1 MRPSSSLRHVASLLV
16 FAAAALGSAQTASE
30 PLTLERA
37 TQLAIES
44 SKPLRRAV
52 AGYAQARGG
61 LREVNAAFLP
71 QISLGA
77 QATKFDRENVV
88 DFGRMMGGPSLPVT
102 IAERW
107 NPALTATLGLQ
118 IDISGAVRSASNQA
132 EFHALAARI
141 EIDRVRNQLAF
152 EVRSA
157 FFDVARAQGQVKVA
171 SDQLAAVQKRLDDTR
186 LFEKVGNVP
195 KFDVVS
201 AERDLAEADQALLA
215 ARTSEELAK
224 ARLRIQLGLTG
235 DAEVQLDTAALDPVK
250 VEPDGTLESLLDDAR
265 RNRPELLELQA
276 TVEAAKH
283 GVHYARRSMM
293 PSLSAGLS
301 YTYQPN
307 HGAFTLPR
315 TTAATVSLSIPL
327 FDGGLARARVE
338 QAQAGR
344 AVAEADLAASAEQV
358 ELQVRSAYLN
368 LTQAQA
374 RARVADAAMVQAQ
387 EAYRLAQLRYSI
399 GVSQASVMS
408 PQLELALATA
418 ALTNAANQRT
428 NASID
433 ILLAKAQLDFAV
445 GRFAPKPTENKPK

>member
-1 MRPSSSLRHVASLLV
+1 MRPSSSLRRVAPLLIL
-16 FAAAALGSAQTASE
+16 AAAAIGSTQTTPE

-52 AGYAQARGG
+52 AGCAQARGG

-77 QATKFDRENVV
+77 QATQFDRDNVI
-88 DFGRMMGGPSLPVT
+88 DFGKLMGGPSLPVT

-118 IDISGAVRSASNQA
+118 IDISGAVRSASSQA
-132 EFHALAARI
+132 EFQALAARI
-141 EIDRVRNQLAF
+141 EIDRVRNQLAL

-157 FFDVARAQGQVKVA
+157 FFDVARSQGQVKVA
-171 SDQLAAVQKRLDDTR
+171 SDQLAAVQERLEDTR
-186 LFEKVGNVP
+186 RFEQVGNVP

-201 AERDLAEADQALLA
+201 AERDLAEAEQTLLA
-215 ARTSEELAK
+215 ARTNDELAK
-224 ARLRIQLGLTG
+224 TRLRLLLGLPA
-235 DAEVQLDTAALDPVK
+235 DAEVQLDAAALDSARVG
-250 VEPDGTLESLLDDAR
+250 PDGTLDTLLESAR

-293 PSLSAGLS
+293 PSLTAGLS

-307 HGAFTLPR
+307 NGAFTLPR
-315 TTAATVSLSIPL
+315 TTAATISLSIPL
-327 FDGGLARARVE
+327 FDGGVARARVQ
-338 QAQAGR
+338 QAQASR
-344 AVAEADLAASAEQV
+344 ASAEADLDASAEQV

-374 RARVADAAMVQAQ
+374 RARVADAAMIQAQ

-399 GVSQASVMS
+399 GVSQASVVS
-408 PQLELALATA
+408 PQLELAMATA
-418 ALTNAANQRT
+418 ALTSAAQQRT

-433 ILLAKAQLDFAV
+433 ILLAKAHLDFAV
-445 GRFAPKPTENKPK
+445 GRFAPKPTENQPK